1 MLNEIWQDQ
10 EQETTAIQQLSTGLR
25 VNEPS
30 DDPTAAAADVLNVAE
45 QGQTD
50 QFIQNTTAV
59 QGQLETADSTLSS
72 VVEALNQAISLGTE
86 AANGTVSSSNQQQIA
101 QQIEGI
107 REQIVQLANTSYE
120 GTYLFGGTNSTTPPY
135 TIDATEPDGVT
146 YNGNSGTNTVE
157 ISAGQSI
164 QTNLPGSELF
174 QNSAGDV
181 MGALQQMIT
190 ALQSGDSASI
200 GSATTELS
208 TAYGQLNEQRV
219 FYGNAVTQ
227 LTSNESYLDQEQVS
241 LKSQQ
246 DTLVGVNEATAATNL
261 SSAETTYDAAVAAS
275 SEILGQSTL
284 LDYLDGKA

>member
-1 MLNEIWQDQ
+1 
-10 EQETTAIQQLSTGLR
+10 
-25 VNEPS
+25 
-30 DDPTAAAADVLNVAE
+30 
-45 QGQTD
+45 
-50 QFIQNTTAV
+50 
-59 QGQLETADSTLSS
+59 
-72 VVEALNQAISLGTE
+72 
-86 AANGTVSSSNQQQIA
+86 
-101 QQIEGI
+101 
-107 REQIVQLANTSYE
+107 
-120 GTYLFGGTNSTTPPY
+120 
-135 TIDATEPDGVT
+135 
-146 YNGNSGTNTVE
+146 
-157 ISAGQSI
+157 
-164 QTNLPGSELF
+164 
-174 QNSAGDV
+174 